1 MASLRTDQA
10 EGLRRM
16 RAAPQR
22 AWCTVLSA
30 DRDGDKPALMQRLAA
45 SMRRRGHEV
54 VLIDA
59 AAAAPA
65 QLLQQVDGDGRRVLV
80 DAQLDAQGRLPL
92 PQLSEGELVVQLSGS
107 PDSIR
112 SAYQILRLLKEQC
125 GCDSVALLVTD
136 ADPLHANRVHANLFH
151 AASRYLG
158 LAVRSIVPQERSH
171 V

>member
-10 EGLRRM
+10 EGLRRL
-16 RAAPQR
+16 RSGPLR
-22 AWCTVLSA
+22 GLCTVLSA

-54 VLIDA
+54 LLVDA
-59 AAAAPA
+59 ADAPA
-65 QLLQQVDGDGRRVLV
+65 QLLQQVGGERMRVLV
-80 DAQLDAQGRLPL
+80 DAQLDEHGRLPL

-136 ADPLHANRVHANLFH
+136 ADPLQARRVHANLFH

-158 LAVRSIVPQERSH
+158 LAVRSIVPQESSH